1 MFNVKGNLDYFIGY
15 TSLLIKRKI
24 SRSNLHFML
33 NFAVQN
39 TLMKPIESH
48 LSQILEARKQQSLF
62 RTLQIQKNLIDF
74 CSNDYLGFSQ
84 KLKQNSE
91 IYSFS
96 AGATGSR
103 LLAGNTQFIEDLE
116 QEIADFHGAEA
127 GLIFNSGY
135 DANVGLLSCLP
146 QKNDLLFT
154 DELIH
159 ASMIDGAR
167 LSYATRYK
175 FKHNNVEDL
184 ERKIAPEASVAPKGG
199 AFESDFDSSFGGWAT
214 NASGA
219 MFIAL
224 ESVYSMDGDLADLV
238 GFVNLSEKYGANLI
252 VDEAH
257 ATGIFG
263 KNGRGLVCELGLE
276 DKVFA
281 RVITF
286 GKALGC
292 HGAIVLGSKVLRDYL
307 INFAR
312 PFIYSTAAPMHT
324 HESVRRAYQL
334 LKSPDFS
341 NNKLHSLIRFF
352 KEQAKQVPDLEIIES
367 PSAIQCIIIPG
378 NEKCRE
384 VALKLQNAGL
394 DIRPI
399 VSPTVPKGQERLR
412 ICLHEFN
419 TKEEILRIFKVLK
432 L

>member
-1 MFNVKGNLDYFIGY
+1 VKLIERHLFN
-15 TSLLIKRKI
+15 
-24 SRSNLHFML
+24 
-33 NFAVQN
+33 
-39 TLMKPIESH
+39 
-48 LSQILEARKQQSLF
+48 ILKERKQQSLF
-62 RTLQIQKNLIDF
+62 RTLRVQKNLIDF

-84 KLKQNSE
+84 KLRQNSE
-91 IYSFS
+91 IYSFPS
-96 AGATGSR
+96 GATGSR

-135 DANVGLLSCLP
+135 DANVGILSCLP

-175 FKHNNVEDL
+175 FNHNDVEDL
-184 ERKIAPEASVAPKGG
+184 EKKLQVENNHKSQVEDPKL
-199 AFESDFDSSFGGWAT
+199 
-214 NASGA
+214 
-219 MFIAL
+219 FIAI
-224 ESVYSMDGDLADLV
+224 ESVYSMDGDLANLEV
-238 GFVNLSEKYGANLI
+238 IVNLSEKYGANLI

-257 ATGIFG
+257 ATGVFG
-263 KNGRGLVCELGLE
+263 KNGKGLVCELGLE
-276 DKVFA
+276 NKVFA

-292 HGAIVLGSKVLRDYL
+292 HGAIVLGSKNLRDYL

-312 PFIYSTAAPMHT
+312 PFIYSTAAPTHT
-324 HESVRRAYQL
+324 HENIRRAYQL

-341 NNKLHSLIRFF
+341 NEKLHALIRFF
-352 KEQAKQVPDLEIIES
+352 KEKARRVPNLELIDS
-367 PSAIQCIIIPG
+367 PSAIQCIIISG

-384 VALKLQNAGL
+384 VASQLQNGGL

-399 VSPTVPKGQERLR
+399 VSPTVPKGKERLR

-419 TKEEILRIFKVLK
+419 SEEEILSIINVLK
-432 L
+432 SI

>member
-1 MFNVKGNLDYFIGY
+1 
-15 TSLLIKRKI
+15 
-24 SRSNLHFML
+24 
-33 NFAVQN
+33 
-39 TLMKPIESH
+39 MKPIERH
-48 LSQILEARKQQSLF
+48 LFQILEERKQQLLF
-62 RTLQIQKNLIDF
+62 RTLKTSKNLIDF

-91 IYSFS
+91 IYSFPS
-96 AGATGSR
+96 GATGSR
-103 LLAGNTQFIEDLE
+103 LLAGNTQFVEDLE

-159 ASMIDGAR
+159 ASMIDGTR
-167 LSYATRYK
+167 LSYATRVR
-175 FKHNNVEDL
+175 FQHNDVEDL
-184 ERKIAPEASVAPKGG
+184 ERKLAPQPPEGELKM
-199 AFESDFDSSFGGWAT
+199 DIILDSSVPLLGVRAT
-214 NASGA
+214 DASGL
-219 MFIAL
+219 FIAL
-224 ESVYSMDGDLADLV
+224 ESVYSMDGDLANLEA
-238 GFVNLSEKYGANLI
+238 FVNLSEKYGANLI

-263 KNGRGLVCELGLE
+263 NNGRGLVSELSLE

-324 HESVRRAYQL
+324 HESVRQAYQL
-334 LKSPDFS
+334 LKSSDFS
-341 NNKLHSLIRFF
+341 NKKLHSLIHFF
-352 KEQAKQVPDLEIIES
+352 KEQAKQVPDLELIES
-367 PSAIQCIIIPG
+367 VSAIQCIIISG

-384 VALKLQNAGL
+384 LATELQNAGL

-399 VSPTVPKGQERLR
+399 VSPTVPKGKERLR

-419 TKEEILRIFKVLK
+419 TEEEILRIFQVLK
-432 L
+432 EL

>member
-1 MFNVKGNLDYFIGY
+1 V
-15 TSLLIKRKI
+15 
-24 SRSNLHFML
+24 
-33 NFAVQN
+33 
-39 TLMKPIESH
+39 KPIEYH
-48 LSQILEARKQQSLF
+48 LFNILEERKQQSLF
-62 RTLQIQKNLIDF
+62 RSLRTSNNLVDF

-84 KLKQNSE
+84 KLKLNSKN
-91 IYSFS
+91 YSFPS
-96 AGATGSR
+96 GATGSR
-103 LLAGNTQFIEDLE
+103 LLAGNTQFVEDLE

-146 QKNDLLFT
+146 QKNDVLFT

-175 FKHNNVEDL
+175 FKHNDVEDL
-184 ERKIAPEASVAPKGG
+184 ERKLVQSQAPQPPERELKTDLNSDLQTPPLGVGGLIA
-199 AFESDFDSSFGGWAT
+199 
-214 NASGA
+214 
-219 MFIAL
+219 I
-224 ESVYSMDGDLADLV
+224 ESVYSMDGDLANLEAI
-238 GFVNLSEKYGANLI
+238 VNLSEKYGANLI

-257 ATGIFG
+257 ATGVFG

-276 DKVFA
+276 EKVFA
-281 RVITF
+281 RVVTF

-292 HGAIVLGSKVLRDYL
+292 HGAIVLGSKNLRDYL

-324 HESVRRAYQL
+324 HESVRQAYQL

-341 NNKLHSLIRFF
+341 NERLHSLIRFF
-352 KEQAKQVPDLEIIES
+352 KEQAKQMPDLELIES
-367 PSAIQCIIIPG
+367 SSAIQCIIISG
-378 NEKCRE
+378 NERCRL
-384 VALKLQNAGL
+384 VASALQRNGL

-399 VSPTVPKGQERLR
+399 VSPTVPKGKERLR

-419 TKEEILRIFKVLK
+419 YEKEILKIFEILK
-432 L
+432 DLL

>member
-1 MFNVKGNLDYFIGY
+1 
-15 TSLLIKRKI
+15 
-24 SRSNLHFML
+24 
-33 NFAVQN
+33 
-39 TLMKPIESH
+39 MKPIERH
-48 LSQILEARKQQSLF
+48 LFNILEERKQQSLF
-62 RTLQIQKNLIDF
+62 RSLRTSNKRIDF

-84 KLKQNSE
+84 KIKENSE
-91 IYSFS
+91 IYSFPS
-96 AGATGSR
+96 GATGSR
-103 LLAGNTQFIEDLE
+103 LLAGNTQFVEDLE

-135 DANVGLLSCLP
+135 DANVGLLSCIP
-146 QKNDLLFT
+146 QKNDVLFT

-175 FKHNNVEDL
+175 FKHNDVESLASRLQSL
-184 ERKIAPEASVAPKGG
+184 ENNFRVLQNQTLAQNTKNHPIPPSKCEHQTSKL
-199 AFESDFDSSFGGWAT
+199 
-214 NASGA
+214 
-219 MFIAL
+219 FIAL
-224 ESVYSMDGDLADLV
+224 ESVYSMDGDLANLEAIV
-238 GFVNLSEKYGANLI
+238 HLSEKHGANLI

-257 ATGIFG
+257 ATGVFG
-263 KNGRGLVCELGLE
+263 KNGKGLVCELGLE

-292 HGAIVLGSKVLRDYL
+292 HGAIVLGSRNLRDYL

-324 HESVRRAYQL
+324 HQSVRQAYQL

-341 NNKLHSLIRFF
+341 NKKLHNLIQFF
-352 KEQAKQVPDLEIIES
+352 KEQARQLTDLALIDS
-367 PSAIQCIIIPG
+367 PSAIQCIIISG

-384 VALKLQNAGL
+384 VATKLQNEGL

-399 VSPTVPKGQERLR
+399 VSPTVPKGKERLR

-419 TKEEILRIFKVLK
+419 TEKEILKIFDVLK
-432 L
+432 SVGNLSQNLLLTT

>member
-1 MFNVKGNLDYFIGY
+1 
-15 TSLLIKRKI
+15 
-24 SRSNLHFML
+24 
-33 NFAVQN
+33 
-39 TLMKPIESH
+39 MKPIERH
-48 LSQILEARKQQSLF
+48 LIHILEERKKQSLF
-62 RTLQIQKNLIDF
+62 RTLRTPKNLVDF

-91 IYSFS
+91 IYSFPT
-96 AGATGSR
+96 GATGSR
-103 LLAGNTQFIEDLE
+103 LLAGNTQFVEDLE

-167 LSYATRYK
+167 LSYATRDR
-175 FKHNNVEDL
+175 FKHNDVEDL
-184 ERKIAPEASVAPKGG
+184 ERKLAPQPPMGESKLDEKAPPSG
-199 AFESDFDSSFGGWAT
+199 AGAT
-214 NASGA
+214 DASGA
-219 MFIAL
+219 GTSTFIAL
-224 ESVYSMDGDLADLV
+224 ESVYSMDGDLANLKEIAD
-238 GFVNLSEKYGANLI
+238 LSEKYGANLI

-257 ATGIFG
+257 ATGVFG
-263 KNGRGLVCELGLE
+263 KNGKGLVCELGLE
-276 DKVFA
+276 NKVFA
-281 RVITF
+281 RIITF

-292 HGAIVLGSKVLRDYL
+292 HGAIVLGSKNLRDYL

-312 PFIYSTAAPMHT
+312 PFIYSTAAPMYT
-324 HESVRRAYQL
+324 HESVRQAYEL
-334 LKSPDFS
+334 LKSSDFT
-341 NNKLHSLIRFF
+341 NKKLHSLIQFF
-352 KEQAKQVPDLEIIES
+352 KEQAKQVPDLELIDS
-367 PSAIQCIIIPG
+367 FSAIQCVIISG

-384 VALKLQNAGL
+384 VATKLQNAGL

-399 VSPTVPKGQERLR
+399 VSPTVPKGKERLR

-432 L
+432 E

>member
-1 MFNVKGNLDYFIGY
+1 
-15 TSLLIKRKI
+15 
-24 SRSNLHFML
+24 
-33 NFAVQN
+33 
-39 TLMKPIESH
+39 MKHIERH
-48 LSQILEARKQQSLF
+48 LSEILQQRKQQSLF
-62 RTLQIQKNLIDF
+62 RNLRTKENLVDF

-84 KLKQNSE
+84 KVKLNSE

-96 AGATGSR
+96 SGATGSR

-135 DANVGLLSCLP
+135 DANVGLLSCIP
-146 QKNDLLFT
+146 QKNDVLIT

-175 FKHNNVEDL
+175 FKHNDVEDL
-184 ERKIAPEASVAPKGG
+184 ERIIGIAQAPQPPEGELKLDSMASPLGVG
-199 AFESDFDSSFGGWAT
+199 ATDT
-214 NASGA
+214 SGL
-219 MFIAL
+219 FVAL
-224 ESVYSMDGDLADLV
+224 ESVYSMDGDLAK
-238 GFVNLSEKYGANLI
+238 LSEISVLCEHYGANLI

-257 ATGIFG
+257 ATGVFG

-312 PFIYSTAAPMHT
+312 PFIYSTAAPHHT
-324 HESVRRAYQL
+324 HENVRQAYQL

-341 NNKLHSLIRFF
+341 NEKLHHLIAFF
-352 KEQAKQVPDLEIIES
+352 KEKSLQIPDLQLIES
-367 PSAIQCIIIPG
+367 NSAIQCIIISG
-378 NEKCRE
+378 NEKCRFMATE
-384 VALKLQNAGL
+384 LQKSGL

-399 VSPTVPKGQERLR
+399 VSPTVPKGKERLR
-412 ICLHEFN
+412 VCLHDFN
-419 TKEEILRIFKVLK
+419 TEEEILRIFEVLK
-432 L
+432 KLL

>member
-1 MFNVKGNLDYFIGY
+1 V
-15 TSLLIKRKI
+15 
-24 SRSNLHFML
+24 
-33 NFAVQN
+33 
-39 TLMKPIESH
+39 KPIESH
-48 LSQILEARKQQSLF
+48 LSQILEERKQQSLF
-62 RTLQIQKNLIDF
+62 RSLNTSKNLVDF

-91 IYSFS
+91 FYSFPS
-96 AGATGSR
+96 GATGSR
-103 LLAGNTQFIEDLE
+103 LLAGNTQFVEDLE

-167 LSYATRYK
+167 LSYATRFK
-175 FKHNNVEDL
+175 FRHNDVEDL
-184 ERKIAPEASVAPKGG
+184 ERRIAPPAPRGG
-199 AFESDFDSSFGGWAT
+199 ASDVNLKSDFDSPSGGWGAT
-214 NASGA
+214 
-219 MFIAL
+219 FIAI
-224 ESVYSMDGDLADLV
+224 ESVYSMDGDLANLEAI
-238 GFVNLSEKYGANLI
+238 VNLSEKYGANLI

-257 ATGIFG
+257 ATGVFG
-263 KNGRGLVCELGLE
+263 KNGKGLVSELGLE

-292 HGAIVLGSKVLRDYL
+292 HGAIVLGSKNLRNYL

-312 PFIYSTAAPMHT
+312 PFIYTTAAPMHT
-324 HESVRRAYQL
+324 HESVRQAYQL
-334 LKSPDFS
+334 LKSPNFS
-341 NNKLHSLIRFF
+341 NGKLHSLIHFF
-352 KEQAKQVPDLEIIES
+352 KEQAKQVPDLELIES
-367 PSAIQCIIIPG
+367 PSAIQCIIISG
-378 NEKCRE
+378 NERCRL
-384 VALKLQNAGL
+384 VASALQRNGL

-399 VSPTVPKGQERLR
+399 VSPTVPKGKERLR

-419 TKEEILRIFKVLK
+419 TEQEILKIFEILQD
-432 L
+432 LL

>member
-1 MFNVKGNLDYFIGY
+1 MKGQNLYF
-15 TSLLIKRKI
+15 
-24 SRSNLHFML
+24 MP
-33 NFAVQN
+33 NFVPQN
-39 TLMKPIESH
+39 RLVKPIEQH
-48 LSQILEARKQQSLF
+48 LLTILEERKRQSLF
-62 RTLQIQKNLIDF
+62 RSLRTKENLVDF

-84 KLKQNSE
+84 KIKQNSE
-91 IYSFS
+91 FYSFLS
-96 AGATGSR
+96 GATGSR
-103 LLAGNTQFIEDLE
+103 LLAGNTKFVEDLE
-116 QEIADFHGAEA
+116 QEIADFHRAEA

-175 FKHNNVEDL
+175 FKHNDMEDL
-184 ERKIAPEASVAPKGG
+184 ERRIALPAPRGGAMDIKLESNSDSVAPPLG
-199 AFESDFDSSFGGWAT
+199 AEGAT
-214 NASGA
+214 
-219 MFIAL
+219 FIAL
-224 ESVYSMDGDLADLV
+224 ESVYSMDGDLANLEAIAD
-238 GFVNLSEKYGANLI
+238 LSEKYGANLI

-257 ATGIFG
+257 ATGVFG
-263 KNGRGLVCELGLE
+263 KNGRGLVSELGLE

-281 RVITF
+281 RIVTF

-292 HGAIVLGSKVLRDYL
+292 HGAIVLGSKILRDYL

-312 PFIYSTAAPMHT
+312 PFVYTTAAPMHT
-324 HESVRRAYQL
+324 HESVRQAYQL

-341 NNKLHSLIRFF
+341 NEKLHHLIRFF
-352 KEQAKQVPDLEIIES
+352 KEKSKQVPDLELIDS
-367 PSAIQCIIIPG
+367 PSAIQCIIIAG

-384 VALKLQNAGL
+384 VASKLQNEDL

-399 VSPTVPKGQERLR
+399 VSPTVPKGRERLR

-419 TKEEILRIFKVLK
+419 SEEEVLKIFKVLK
-432 L
+432 NIMTLPQN